1 MEKRNRIDLII
12 LDMIMPEI
20 SGGETFDLLWEIS
33 PDVEVLLSSEYS
45 LHG

>member
-1 MEKRNRIDLII
+1 MEKRNKIDLII
-12 LDMIMPEI
+12 LDMVMPKI

-45 LHG
+45 LNG